1 MDYDH
6 AVGDIYELAFES
18 ALAGIAIA
26 DLEGEL
32 RRVNPAFIDMWGYD
46 NEDEI
51 VGRPVTEFWAD
62 PDTAQAVATEVV
74 ETGEW
79 EGELLA
85 EHTDGS
91 TFHVHTAASIVRNDD
106 DEPVYIMSSFVDISE
121 RISKQRALQQKNEQ
135 LEEFASIISHDLRNP
150 LNVALSRVELAQRE
164 RESESGHLGEA
175 VAALERTEAII
186 TDVLEKTRHGAGV
199 DEFESLNLS
208 ATIETCWRQVPTA
221 QATLVC
227 ETTQR
232 IEADEGRLKQL
243 LENLLRNAVEH
254 AGSEVTVTIDDLKNG
269 FSVADDGPGIPNDER
284 DAVFETGYSTTDD
297 GTGFGLNIV
306 QEIVTAHGWEIT
318 VTDSESGG
326 AQFEITGVEIVAE

>member
-164 RESESGHLGEA
+164 RERVRVGISG
-175 VAALERTEAII
+175 RRW
-186 TDVLEKTRHGAGV
+186 RHWSG
-199 DEFESLNLS
+199 
-208 ATIETCWRQVPTA
+208 
-221 QATLVC
+221 
-227 ETTQR
+227 QR
-232 IEADEGRLKQL
+232 
-243 LENLLRNAVEH
+243 
-254 AGSEVTVTIDDLKNG
+254 
-269 FSVADDGPGIPNDER
+269 P
-284 DAVFETGYSTTDD
+284 
-297 GTGFGLNIV
+297 
-306 QEIVTAHGWEIT
+306 
-318 VTDSESGG
+318 
-326 AQFEITGVEIVAE
+326 